1 MTENTP
7 APAPAPAPAPEPILY
22 FEGQPTTR
30 EQAAATR
37 ASLMANEEFSKKALA
52 GDREAQQKLTE
63 LWQLERGWQPT
74 TPATVKDVEV
84 QIRDRAAEDR
94 HRVIE
99 TWAKHIRL
107 TEQGRFELARGLA
120 TAEQVEN
127 AKAELDKMK
136 RDPAFGRRVTAGDR
150 DAVDQWSR
158 MNLVAAM
165 RVAPPDYK
173 WDAMPSPV
181 RK

>member
-1 MTENTP
+1 MSGEP
-7 APAPAPAPAPEPILY
+7 APTPAPEPLVY
-22 FEGQPTTR
+22 VDGQPVSRQT
-30 EQAAATR
+30 AAQER
-37 ASLMANEEFSKKALA
+37 ARLMADKEFTAKVLA
-52 GDREAQQKLTE
+52 GDREAGQKMAA
-63 LWQLERGWQPT
+63 LWAAERGREYVS
-74 TPATVKDVEV
+74 PATTADVEMQMV
-84 QIRDRAAEDR
+84 DRLAADQE
-94 HRVIE
+94 RVAE
-99 TWAKHIRL
+99 TWARHIRL
-107 TEQGRFELARGLA
+107 TEQGRFELKRGLA
-120 TAEQVEN
+120 TAEQVAN

-173 WDAMPSPV
+173 WEAMPE